1 MDFNSVETSIL
12 LLARLD
18 AWIMT
23 VLVCST
29 TEGLKGGLRQKV
41 YNETFEKYLSLA
53 TSQIIKSLYMF
64 VQNWEPEDLK
74 FAPLA
79 PSDSTTTDDGD
90 GRDLDSIF
98 QKTYEACVPVY
109 IPSLDKAYL
118 AIKADWFSQ
127 YVGNDIGI
135 VHDCYIGQFSSDFKT
150 LVMATEE

>member
-1 MDFNSVETSIL
+1 
-12 LLARLD
+12 
-18 AWIMT
+18 
-23 VLVCST
+23 
-29 TEGLKGGLRQKV
+29 
-41 YNETFEKYLSLA
+41 
-53 TSQIIKSLYMF
+53 MF

-150 LVMATEE
+150 LVMATEEK